1 MMPGTI
7 PMSSSSYSWV
17 PVDIST
23 PYPETPWD
31 LPVDA
36 LRWCLRTASAWVP
49 LAPTGGAAV
58 EFRVGGLYRAP
69 LARGPV
75 PGRQG
80 HAAAAQSVPG
90 PHLPARASRAG
101 GP

>member
-23 PYPETPWD
+23 PDPETPWD
-31 LPVDA
+31 LPVEA

-49 LAPTGGAAV
+49 LAPTQGAIYDL
-58 EFRVGGLYRAP
+58 RVWRLYP
-69 LARGPV
+69 GHLALCPV
-75 PGRQG
+75 PRRAAP
-80 HAAAAQSVPG
+80 AAAAQSVPR
-90 PHLPARASRAG
+90 PHLPARASRPG
-101 GP
+101 RP